1 MLPLK
6 AGVCIMALGAMT
18 KNCKPIRIVPCGF
31 NYFEVEIF
39 YKEVFW
45 RLKKGH
51 KFRSKAII
59 EFGTPYEVPQKL
71 VATYLKDKKHAISSL
86 LTQIEKVFLCY

>member
-31 NYFEVEIF
+31 NYFEV
-39 YKEVFW
+39 K
-45 RLKKGH
+45 RKK
-51 KFRSKAII
+51 
-59 EFGTPYEVPQKL
+59 
-71 VATYLKDKKHAISSL
+71 
-86 LTQIEKVFLCY
+86 KV